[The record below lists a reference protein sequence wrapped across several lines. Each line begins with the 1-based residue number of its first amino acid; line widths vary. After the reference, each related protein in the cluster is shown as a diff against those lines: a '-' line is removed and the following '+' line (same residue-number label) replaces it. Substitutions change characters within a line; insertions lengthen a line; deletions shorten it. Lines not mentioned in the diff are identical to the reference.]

1 MSAANKAAVRAYVDA
16 FNAHDVARLTRLFAP
31 DAKIW
36 GVPGAGSLEMAMGI
50 WRELHEGMEMRLE
63 ILDLVAE
70 GDSVAVRLR
79 ETGRFAGPF
88 RGLGGLAP
96 TGRPYEVA
104 AMEWFRLEDGK
115 ITERWGARDSA
126 AILRQVSEA

>member
-1 MSAANKAAVRAYVDA
+1 MSAANKAAVRSYVDA

-31 DAKIW
+31 EARIW
-36 GVPGAGSLEMAMGI
+36 GVLGAGSLDMAMGI

-79 ETGRFAGPF
+79 ETGRFIGPF
-88 RGLGGLAP
+88 RGMGELAP

-126 AILRQVSEA
+126 AILRQVSAA